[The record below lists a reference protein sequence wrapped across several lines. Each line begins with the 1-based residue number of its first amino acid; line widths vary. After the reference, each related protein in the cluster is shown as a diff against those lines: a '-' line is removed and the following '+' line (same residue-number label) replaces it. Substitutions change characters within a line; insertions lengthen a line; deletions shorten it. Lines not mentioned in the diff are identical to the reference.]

1 MRKFALYNR
10 MAALLN
16 RMNEQN
22 HWNQTLPKIPDDEL
36 FSSLFTLTFQKLTDS
51 EVPKAPLVSLPLRE
65 RSMDV
70 YATHFLKTIIK
81 IL

>member
-36 FSSLFTLTFQKLTDS
+36 FSSLFTLTF
-51 EVPKAPLVSLPLRE
+51 
-65 RSMDV
+65 
-70 YATHFLKTIIK
+70 
-81 IL
+81 